1 MFELPLDLTRRW
13 IDCLQKSA
21 IRLSL
26 VGGEVCAPVIGMAG
40 FIRLWSRAES
50 VALIASGYVEQTRL
64 RVVSWCHEVCGAER
78 AGANSVALE
87 RRRSLFLGY
96 GTAFGVFC
104 VAPRGLAVCVGRDQL
119 AGSAI
124 EDVKKSVAIGLRD
137 EMLAASFDHDWNLR
151 GVPVVLVVLG
161 ELKIPVELAGVGIE
175 RQQRIAVEIS
185 SGAPL
190 PSI

>member
-26 VGGEVCAPVIGMAG
+26 VGGEICAAIIGVARFVG
-40 FIRLWSRAES
+40 LRSGAEGI
-50 VALIASGYVEQTRL
+50 ALIASGYVEQTRL
-64 RVVSWCHEVCGAER
+64 RVISWCHEVCGAER

-137 EMLAASFDHDWNLR
+137 EMLAASFDHDLNLH
-151 GVPVVLVVLG
+151 GVPILPPPLL
-161 ELKIPVELAGVGIE
+161 ELKIPFVLPAAAID
-175 RQQRIAVEIS
+175 RHQRIAVKIFP
-185 SGAPL
+185 GPPPA
-190 PSI
+190 